1 MLRTAFTTLALL
13 LGTLVLGSLVL
24 LAQLVGVPH
33 RQGDIYE
40 KCRVGWGRLL
50 LRAAGVKVVL
60 HGAEK
65 VSANVPRVF
74 IANHVS
80 WFDIPATLDALPP
93 YGFLAKR
100 ELERIPFFGSAAR
113 AAGVIYLD
121 RENRKAAFSA
131 IEDAAKRIQAGESV
145 LVFPEGTRGERYALR
160 PFKKGAFVL
169 AIGSGAPIVP
179 VVIHGTIA
187 VNPRGEFRASPG
199 VVNLHLLEPIPTAGM
214 TYDDRDT
221 LAETVRHRMAD
232 CLREVYSIEPALEPR
247 LAERPNTATPELSM

>member
-1 MLRTAFTTLALL
+1 
-13 LGTLVLGSLVL
+13 
-24 LAQLVGVPH
+24 
-33 RQGDIYE
+33 
-40 KCRVGWGRLL
+40 
-50 LRAAGVKVVL
+50 
-60 HGAEK
+60 
-65 VSANVPRVF
+65 
-74 IANHVS
+74 
-80 WFDIPATLDALPP
+80 
-93 YGFLAKR
+93 
-100 ELERIPFFGSAAR
+100 
-113 AAGVIYLD
+113 
-121 RENRKAAFSA
+121 
-131 IEDAAKRIQAGESV
+131 
-145 LVFPEGTRGERYALR
+145 RYALR